1 MICWSAL
8 TFFPCH
14 YSLPVIDLHAHTNHS
29 DGKDTPTEL
38 VQNAAKVGI
47 KILAITDHDTVSG
60 WDEAITAAQ
69 SHGLGLIP
77 GIEVSTRAVTPSGHG
92 VSVHML
98 AYLPDPNNQAL
109 ITALNRT
116 KESRMVRAREMVAR
130 LSKDYPIDFE
140 LVLSQLPEGS
150 TIGRP
155 AIADAL
161 VEAGIVPTRS
171 DAFTSILHRSSPYYV
186 SEKSLDTIDA
196 ITLIRQAGGV
206 SVMAHPLI
214 DFPPGAKRED
224 LPRAHFE
231 TLIEAGL
238 NGLEV
243 DHRAVPNVAKV
254 WLRDLALKHNLIV
267 TGSSDYHGVGG
278 KDNLLGENVTSPEM
292 LDRIIDQASGFEPLT

>member
-1 MICWSAL
+1 M
-8 TFFPCH
+8 
-14 YSLPVIDLHAHTNHS
+14 IDLHAHTNFS

-38 VQNAAKVGI
+38 VQNAARAGI
-47 KILAITDHDTVSG
+47 QVLAITDHDTVSG
-60 WDEAITAAQ
+60 WDEALQAAQ
-69 SHGLGLIP
+69 NIGIGLIP

-98 AYLPDPNNQAL
+98 AYLPDPNDQAL
-109 ITALNRT
+109 IGALDRT
-116 KESRMVRAREMVAR
+116 KESRMVRAREMVSR

-140 LVLSQLPEGS
+140 MVLRQLPEGS

-171 DAFTSILHRSSPYYV
+171 DAFTSILHRTSNYYV
-186 SEKSLDTIDA
+186 SEKSLDTIEA
-196 ITLIRQAGGV
+196 IGLIKRAGGV

-238 NGLEV
+238 DGLEV
-243 DHRAVPNVAKV
+243 DHRAVPDVARH
-254 WLRDLALKHNLIV
+254 WLRDMSLKHNLIV

-278 KDNLLGENVTSPEM
+278 KDNLLGENVTSPQM
-292 LDRIIDQASGFEPLT
+292 LQRIIDQASGFEPLT

>member
-1 MICWSAL
+1 M
-8 TFFPCH
+8 
-14 YSLPVIDLHAHTNHS
+14 IDLHAHTNHS